1 MNFDE
6 LDKVEIALIW
16 LMVAVAVMGFIVV
29 GVKIYDTVWGNSEDS
44 TEKVVV
50 TIEVTDEQYEKFID
64 IYKDDR
70 R

>member
-1 MNFDE
+1 
-6 LDKVEIALIW
+6 
-16 LMVAVAVMGFIVV
+16 MVAVAVMGFIVL
-29 GVKIYDTVWGNSEDS
+29 GVKIYDTVWGDSEDS

-64 IYKDDR
+64 IFKDDR